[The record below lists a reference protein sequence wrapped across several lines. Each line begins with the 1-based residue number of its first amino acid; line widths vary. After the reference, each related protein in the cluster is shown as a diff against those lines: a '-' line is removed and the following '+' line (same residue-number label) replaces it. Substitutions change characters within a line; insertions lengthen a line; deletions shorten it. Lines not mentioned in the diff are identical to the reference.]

1 MRDKKDQ
8 EVICVQWNT
17 AARGKD
23 MIMRPAV
30 TQMEQGIMPN
40 EGLQDRD
47 RHRRNL
53 EIHREQQKTKGQRT
67 GKLNH
72 IPEFRGEGLAGSE
85 GPFRESVGTQM
96 MGVVLAL

>member
-1 MRDKKDQ
+1 
-8 EVICVQWNT
+8 
-17 AARGKD
+17 
-23 MIMRPAV
+23 MRPAV

-85 GPFRESVGTQM
+85 GPSGRVWVPRGWVWCWHYEHRKLSLTVM
-96 MGVVLAL
+96 